1 VLTLRCHFFHMHL
14 DKPNPEIIDRQE
26 LLKMW
31 NELIVTICCFLL
43 VVGAP
48 YSLTLFI
55 LGQYPLA
62 MLTILF
68 DVLLSVIVI
77 KVMQAD
83 KERPVDRRRK
93 Y

>member
-1 VLTLRCHFFHMHL
+1 M
-14 DKPNPEIIDRQE
+14 
-26 LLKMW
+26 
-31 NELIVTICCFLL
+31 
-43 VVGAP
+43 
-48 YSLTLFI
+48 TLFI